1 MINSYRLKR
10 HLYLL
15 VCIESR
21 LVHKAVQPLAV
32 EKPFD
37 FREHG
42 FDWLEFR
49 TVSYV
54 PNRLH
59 VQLRPPLFDT
69 RLLVGACIVRE
80 Q

>member
-1 MINSYRLKR
+1 MFSCYRLESR
-10 HLYLL
+10 FNRL
-15 VCIESR
+15 VCIEPR
-21 LVHKAVQPLAV
+21 FVHKAVQPLAV

-49 TVSYV
+49 TVSYI
-54 PNRLH
+54 PDGLH
-59 VQLRPPLFDT
+59 VQLRPPLFDA
-69 RLLVGACIVRE
+69 RLLVGARVVHE